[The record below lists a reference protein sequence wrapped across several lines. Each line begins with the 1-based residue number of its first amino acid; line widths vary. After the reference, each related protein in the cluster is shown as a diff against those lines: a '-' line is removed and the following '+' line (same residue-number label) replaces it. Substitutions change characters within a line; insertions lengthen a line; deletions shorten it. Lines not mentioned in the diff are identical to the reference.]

1 MIYFR
6 VWKTTRKHNPR
17 LRIHLVTEGRHK
29 NEIMFQQKAP
39 VKSIVYDTPYN
50 KVNDDVIMFIY
61 IILDFVQAIIQLWSY
76 VSFNFQVSPFY
87 INLIVELYRTDLETY
102 VHHGIPRF
110 YTAKSFHDRADST
123 YLYLVRQCPYIH
135 TLVREIMFTFT
146 NKN

>member
-1 MIYFR
+1 M
-6 VWKTTRKHNPR
+6 WKTTRKHNPR

-50 KVNDDVIMFIY
+50 KVNNVVDMFNHNISN
-61 IILDFVQAIIQLWSY
+61 LVQANLQLRSY
-76 VSFNFQVSPFY
+76 VSFYFQVSPFY

-135 TLVREIMFTFT
+135 TLVREIMFTST
-146 NKN
+146 NKD